1 MNAVNLSMIKRGRVG
16 VGDLDTY
23 EQVLVQCRAYSRYAK
38 STGRMNER
46 SYPSMSCS
54 HLGENLRGRMIVTI
68 KITRFTYVE
77 MKTRLS
83 KVTLINDGEAK
94 LSICRFL
101 EEVHILNSIRRNKQD
116 ILPSVTASM
125 DHTIRSVAMH
135 YYIHRVITSII

>member
-1 MNAVNLSMIKRGRVG
+1 
-16 VGDLDTY
+16 
-23 EQVLVQCRAYSRYAK
+23 
-38 STGRMNER
+38 
-46 SYPSMSCS
+46 
-54 HLGENLRGRMIVTI
+54 
-68 KITRFTYVE
+68 

-94 LSICRFL
+94 LSICGFL